1 MQSDFKIFQSIYD
14 LILWF
19 EPVIQKFPKSEKYVL
34 GAEIRQSLINALVNI
49 TVSNKTKSKLE
60 YLNIADQELEKLRIF
75 IRLAKDLKM
84 LDFKK
89 YEFAERE
96 INEIGKMLGKLIINN
111 KI

>member
-1 MQSDFKIFQSIYD
+1 MLSDFKIFQSSYD

-34 GAEIRQSLINALVNI
+34 GAEIRKSLIDVLVNI
-49 TVSNKTKSKLE
+49 TISNKVKNKLE
-60 YLNIADQELEKLRIF
+60 YLNIADMELEKLRIF
-75 IRLAKDLKM
+75 TRLAKDLKI

-111 KI
+111 KS